1 MDHRPPPE
9 DETTPAEAAG
19 PLRGIRVV
27 ELAGIGPGPFAAM
40 LLADLGAEV
49 VRVERR
55 EPAGRLGD
63 DPALELLYR
72 GRRSIALDLK
82 QPDGLEA
89 ALRLVERADALIE
102 GFRPGVTERLGLGP
116 SDCLER
122 NPRLVYGRMTGWGQE
137 GPLASTAG
145 HDVAYIALAGAL
157 GHIGTEGEPPVP
169 PINLLGDFGGGGA
182 FLALGVVA
190 ALVEAASSGAG
201 QVVDAAIVDGAA
213 SMMTP
218 FHGLA
223 AAGLLGPRG
232 TNLLDGGAP
241 FYGVYECADGGYL
254 AVGPLEPKFYAE
266 LVQLLGLAEE
276 LPLGS
281 QYDRSTWPQAREVL
295 AARFRER
302 TRDEWAAVFEG
313 TDACVAPV
321 LTLDEAVEH
330 EHHRARG
337 TFVDV
342 AGVVQPGPAPRFSRT
357 PGRVQR
363 PPAIPGEHTDE
374 VLVDWGFEPDE
385 VERLRRAGVAG
396 PAS

>member
-1 MDHRPPPE
+1 VDHRPPPE

-19 PLRGIRVV
+19 PLRGIRVL

-63 DPALELLYR
+63 DPALDLLYR

-82 QPDGLEA
+82 HADGLEA

-102 GFRPGVTERLGLGP
+102 GYRPGVTERLGLGP
-116 SDCLER
+116 TDCLAR

-137 GPLASTAG
+137 GPLAATAG

-157 GHIGTEGEPPVP
+157 GHIGAEGAPPVP

-182 FLALGVVA
+182 FLAFGIVA
-190 ALVEAASSGAG
+190 ALLEAARSGVG
-201 QVVDAAIVDGAA
+201 QVVDAAIVDGVA

-223 AAGLLGPRG
+223 ASGLLRPRG

-241 FYGVYECADGGYL
+241 FYDTYLCADGGYVAL
-254 AVGPLEPKFYAE
+254 AALEPQFYAAF
-266 LVQLLGLAEE
+266 LDGVADTVDTSSWPDRNDPAGWRQLRACI
-276 LPLGS
+276 
-281 QYDRSTWPQAREVL
+281 
-295 AARFRER
+295 AATFLQR
-302 TRDEWAAVFEG
+302 TRDAWATRFDG

-321 LTLDEAVEH
+321 LSLDEAVAH
-330 EHHRARG
+330 PHLAHRDSHHDWA
-337 TFVDV
+337 
-342 AGVVQPGPAPRFSRT
+342 AGGRQPAGAPRFSRSAVLT
-357 PGRVQR
+357 ADSADDDPRVVRAWGLDGR
-363 PPAIPGEHTDE
+363 
-374 VLVDWGFEPDE
+374 
-385 VERLRRAGVAG
+385 
-396 PAS
+396 S